1 MRKVLCF
8 IRLLLPNS
16 LAAQPNM
23 NPIKFA
29 VAACVALPLAIPGW
43 AQTPPVAAAA
53 PPLNQVE
60 KRAVVEKAGEL
71 LTANYIYPERAAEAK
86 AKLDAAFRAGEYEA
100 ITTPEAFAKKLT
112 SDLQSVT
119 HDKHLHVV
127 APPAARPAAA
137 TAPTSPASQRDYA
150 GFRRVDRLKGNIGYI
165 KLQGF
170 PAVAGPFSQTATQ
183 AITDLAGTDALII
196 DMRDNRGG
204 SFDSVMYLC
213 SFFFDPKT
221 PVHIDGDVTRKPG
234 THEFS
239 TKEYYTSPMPVS
251 YLGKPV
257 YLLTGKRTFS
267 AGEKFLYD
275 MQAQKRARL
284 IGTVTEGG
292 ANGTAGHQ
300 LPSHFVIGIPYER
313 TVNPITKTNW
323 EGIGVTPDL
332 AVDETIAFQAAM
344 REIIASNPA
353 RYSALRAEIESQ
365 STEDGFV
372 EVPFLK
378 FRDQPQPGGEA
389 AVRSLLSGIASGK
402 PDYAQ
407 MSDELA
413 QMVRDDFDFFHTDM
427 SEFGEAQSVKFTG
440 VGNGGLDNYEVRTAT
455 GTKRVAVYLGP
466 DGKIAAANFY
476 PTVPLPSQ
484 P

>member
-1 MRKVLCF
+1 MLA
-8 IRLLLPNS
+8 PNS
-16 LAAQPNM
+16 PAAQPTM
-23 NPIKFA
+23 NAIKFA
-29 VAACVALPLAIPGW
+29 VAACVAVTLAIPGW
-43 AQTPPVAAAA
+43 AQMPPVAAAA
-53 PPLNQVE
+53 PPLNQAE

-86 AKLDAAFRAGEYEA
+86 AKLDAAFLAGEYES
-100 ITTPEAFAKKLT
+100 ITTPEALAKKLT
-112 SDLQSVT
+112 SDLQSVI
-119 HDKHLHVV
+119 HDKHLNVV
-127 APPAARPAAA
+127 APPAPQPAAA
-137 TAPTSPASQRDYA
+137 TAPTTPAPQRDYA

-170 PAVAGPFSQTATQ
+170 PALAGPFSQTTTQ
-183 AITDLAGTDALII
+183 AITDLANTDALII

-204 SFDSVMYLC
+204 SFDSVIYLC

-221 PVHIDGDVTRKPG
+221 PVHIDGDVTRKSG
-234 THEFS
+234 TNEFS
-239 TKEYYTSPMPVS
+239 TKEYYTSPVPVS

-284 IGTVTEGG
+284 IGAVTEGG
-292 ANGTAGHQ
+292 ANGTAGHW
-300 LPSHFVIGIPYER
+300 LPSHFSIRIPYER

-323 EGIGVTPDL
+323 EGVGVTPDL
-332 AVDETIAFQAAM
+332 AVDESLAFQTTM
-344 REIIASNPA
+344 REIVASKPA
-353 RYSALRAEIESQ
+353 RYSALRAEVDSQ

-372 EVPFLK
+372 EAPLLK
-378 FRDQPQPGGEA
+378 FRNQPQPGGEA

-413 QMVRDDFDFFHTDM
+413 QTIRDDLDFFHTDM
-427 SEFGEAQSVKFTG
+427 SEFGEAKSVKFTG
-440 VGNGGLDNYEVRTAT
+440 VGPGGLDDYEVRTAT

-466 DGKIAAANFY
+466 DGKIAVANFY
-476 PTVPLPSQ
+476 PTVPLPSK

>member
-1 MRKVLCF
+1 
-8 IRLLLPNS
+8 
-16 LAAQPNM
+16 M
-23 NPIKFA
+23 NAIKFA
-29 VAACVALPLAIPGW
+29 ITACVAVTLAIPGW

-53 PPLNQVE
+53 PPLNQAE

-71 LTANYIYPERAAEAK
+71 LTANYIYPQRAVEAK
-86 AKLDAAFRAGEYEA
+86 VKLDAAFLAGEYES
-100 ITTPEAFAKKLT
+100 ITTPEALAKKLT
-112 SDLQSVT
+112 SDLQSVI
-119 HDKHLHVV
+119 HDKHLNVV
-127 APPAARPAAA
+127 APPAPQPAAA
-137 TAPTSPASQRDYA
+137 PTTPAPQRDYA

-183 AITDLAGTDALII
+183 AITNLADTDALII

-204 SFDSVMYLC
+204 SLDSVIYLC

-221 PVHIDGDVTRKPG
+221 PVHIDGDVSRKSG
-234 THEFS
+234 TNEF
-239 TKEYYTSPMPVS
+239 TKKEYYTRPMPVS
-251 YLGKPV
+251 YIGKPV
-257 YLLTGKRTFS
+257 YLLTGKQTFS

-284 IGTVTEGG
+284 IGAVTEGA
-292 ANGTAGHQ
+292 ANGTSDHL
-300 LPSHFVIGIPYER
+300 LPYHFDIRIPHER
-313 TVNPITKTNW
+313 PVNPITKTNW

-332 AVDETIAFQAAM
+332 AVDQSLAFQAAI
-344 REIIASNPA
+344 REIVAGNPA
-353 RYSALRAEIESQ
+353 RYAALRAEVENP

-372 EVPFLK
+372 EARLLK

-413 QMVRDDFDFFHTDM
+413 QMVRDGFDFFHTDM
-427 SEFGEAQSVKFTG
+427 SEFGEAKFVKFIG
-440 VGNGGLDNYEVRTAT
+440 VGNGGLDDYEVRTAT

-466 DGKIAAANFY
+466 DGKIVAANFY
-476 PTVPLPSQ
+476 PTVPLPSK